1 MYGIVAIQKVQSGK
15 AEEYVEMFKRLQ
27 KVVREQEPGNIYY
40 DLYRSRADENT
51 FHVMERYES
60 KEALKAHGHSEEF
73 QELVTPMRAMLAE
86 PTNAEIVWA
95 CS

>member
-1 MYGIVAIQKVQSGK
+1 MYGIVALQKVQPGK
-15 AEEYVEMFKRLQ
+15 AEEYIEMFKDLQ

-40 DLYRSRADENT
+40 DLYRSRSDENT

-60 KEALKAHGHSEEF
+60 KEALKAHGQSEEF
-73 QELVTPMRAMLAE
+73 QERVAPMRALLAE
-86 PTNAEIVWA
+86 PTKAEIVWA

>member
-1 MYGIVAIQKVQSGK
+1 MYGIVALQKVQPGK
-15 AEEYVEMFKRLQ
+15 AEEYIEMFKRLQ

-40 DLYRSRADENT
+40 DLYRSRSDDDT

-60 KEALKAHGHSEEF
+60 KEALKAHGQSEEF

-86 PTNAEIVWA
+86 PTKAEIVRA

>member
-1 MYGIVAIQKVQSGK
+1 MYGIVALQKVQPGK
-15 AEEYVEMFKRLQ
+15 AEEYIEMFKRLQ

-40 DLYRSRADENT
+40 DLYRSRSDENT

-60 KEALKAHGHSEEF
+60 KDALKVHGQSEEF
-73 QELVTPMRAMLAE
+73 QELVDPMRAMLAE
-86 PTNAEIVWA
+86 PTKAEIVWA

>member
-1 MYGIVAIQKVQSGK
+1 MYGIVALQKVQPGK
-15 AEEYVEMFKRLQ
+15 AEEYIEMFKSLQ

-40 DLYRSRADENT
+40 DLYRSRSDENT

-60 KEALKAHGHSEEF
+60 KEALKVHGQSEEF
-73 QELVTPMRAMLAE
+73 QELVAPMRTLLAE
-86 PTNAEIVWA
+86 TTKAEIVWA

>member
-1 MYGIVAIQKVQSGK
+1 MYGIVALQKVQPGK
-15 AEEYVEMFKRLQ
+15 AEEFIEMFKRLQ

-40 DLYRSRADENT
+40 DLYRSRSDENT

-60 KEALKAHGHSEEF
+60 KEALKVHGQSEEF
-73 QELVTPMRAMLAE
+73 VELVTPMRAMLAE
-86 PTNAEIVWA
+86 PTKAEIVWA